1 VAHLLLLDTVLAIE
15 RSTMAASAEISVA
28 AETSAPVIVLTGASS
43 GIGRATAWALAEQQA
58 RLILAARDR
67 YALELVASEC
77 HRIGAPAEVITTDV
91 TDSHSVNALAQAAI
105 DRFGHIDVWINNV
118 GVGVVGPYDVA
129 PIEAHRRVI
138 ESNLIGHMNGAHAA
152 LRHFRQRGRG
162 TLINMISLGG
172 WWATP
177 YAAAYSASKFGLRGF
192 GQSLRAEL
200 TDMPHIHVC
209 DVYPSLVDTPGV
221 SHGANYTGRQ
231 LKPLPPL
238 LDPREVAA
246 KIVTLLDHP
255 RPTTTVGSLA
265 RAARYSQV
273 LAPEVRGKAVRRFLD
288 LALTRANSVPQSE
301 GNLFKP
307 SPNHDVDGGYRRR
320 SPTAMLI
327 GMASVGLAALLWLG
341 VRTRRA

>member
-1 VAHLLLLDTVLAIE
+1 
-15 RSTMAASAEISVA
+15 MAAAAEIPVA
-28 AETSAPVIVLTGASS
+28 AESAAPVVVLTGASS
-43 GIGRATAWALAEQQA
+43 GIGRATAWALAEQKA

-67 YALELVASEC
+67 YALDLVASEC
-77 HRIGAPAEVITTDV
+77 HRIGAPAEVVATDV
-91 TDSHSVNALAQAAI
+91 TDASSVNALAQTAI
-105 DRFGHIDVWINNV
+105 ERFGRIDVWINNV
-118 GVGVVGPYDVA
+118 GVGAVGPFDVA
-129 PIEAHRRVI
+129 PMEAHRRVI

-152 LRHFRQRGRG
+152 LKHFRQRGRG

-221 SHGANYTGRQ
+221 AHGANYTGRQ

-246 KIVTLLDHP
+246 KIVSLLHNP
-255 RPTTTVGSLA
+255 RPTVPVGALA
-265 RAARYSQV
+265 RAARYSQFI
-273 LAPEVRGKAVRRFLD
+273 APEVRGKAVRRFLD
-288 LALTRANSVPQSE
+288 FALTRASSVPQGE

-307 SPNHDVDGGYRRR
+307 SPNHDVDGGYRRS

-327 GMASVGLAALLWLG
+327 GMGSVGLATLLWLG
-341 VRTRRA
+341 LRTRGRHRHA

>member
-1 VAHLLLLDTVLAIE
+1 
-15 RSTMAASAEISVA
+15 MAAAEISVS
-28 AETSAPVIVLTGASS
+28 AEPATTPVVVLTGASS

-67 YALELVASEC
+67 YALDLVASEC
-77 HRIGAPAEVITTDV
+77 HRIGAPAEVLTTDV
-91 TDSHSVNALAQAAI
+91 TDAQSVNALAQTAI
-105 DRFGHIDVWINNV
+105 NRFGHIDVWINNV
-118 GVGVVGPYDVA
+118 GVGVVGPFDVA
-129 PIEAHRRVI
+129 PMEVHRRVI

-152 LRHFRQRGRG
+152 LKHFRQRGRG

-172 WWATP
+172 WWAAP

-221 SHGANYTGRQ
+221 SHGANYTGRR
-231 LKPLPPL
+231 LKPLRPL

-246 KIVTLLDHP
+246 KIVTLLHHP
-255 RPTTTVGSLA
+255 RPTTTVGNLA

-273 LAPEVRGKAVRRFLD
+273 IAPEVRGKAVRRFLD
-288 LALTRANSVPQSE
+288 LALTRASSVPQSD

-307 SPNHDVDGGYRRR
+307 APNHDVDGGYRRH
-320 SPTAMLI
+320 SPLATVI
-327 GMASVGLAALLWLG
+327 GMGSVGLAALLWLG
-341 VRTRRA
+341 IRARRA